1 MQRPSNSPRNPQTH
15 AMNQDQPA
23 ILQATNLTFHYPG
36 QELFNNWSAAV
47 PAGVTLVRGGDGR
60 GKSSLLRLLAGDL
73 AAQAGS
79 LEIKGAR
86 LDAQPEAYRR
96 QVFWVDPRSEE
107 FDQMTAREYF
117 ASLHAAYPGFDN
129 AQLPALAEGLSLTP
143 HLDKKLY
150 MLSTGSKR
158 KVWIAAAFAAGAAV
172 NLLDDAFA
180 GLDKASINFVVK
192 RLNQVAGDP
201 ARAWVIALYEAPEGV
216 DLASVLD
223 LGD

>member
-1 MQRPSNSPRNPQTH
+1 
-15 AMNQDQPA
+15 MNQDQPA
-23 ILQATNLTFHYPG
+23 ILQAANLTFHYPG
-36 QELFNNWSAAV
+36 QELFSNWSAAI

-73 AAQAGS
+73 AAQGGR
-79 LEIKGAR
+79 LEIGGVR
-86 LDAQPEAYRR
+86 LDEQPDAYRR
-96 QVFWVDPRSEE
+96 QVFWVDPRSEA

-117 ASLHAAYPGFDN
+117 ASLHAAYPVFDD
-129 AQLPALAEGLSLTP
+129 ARLPALTEGLSLTP
-143 HLDKKLY
+143 HMDKKLY

-158 KVWIAAAFAAGAAV
+158 KVWLAAAFAAGAAV

-192 RLNQVAGDP
+192 MLNQVAGDP
-201 ARAWVIALYEAPEGV
+201 AQAWVIALYEAPEGV
-216 DLASVLD
+216 DLAATVD

>member
-1 MQRPSNSPRNPQTH
+1 MKQT
-15 AMNQDQPA
+15 QTT

-36 QELFNNWSAAV
+36 QELFSNWSAAI

-73 AAQAGS
+73 AAQGGR
-79 LEIKGAR
+79 LEIGGVR
-86 LDAQPEAYRR
+86 LDEQPDAYRR
-96 QVFWVDPRSEE
+96 QVFWVDPRSEA

-117 ASLHAAYPGFDN
+117 ASLHAAYPGFDD
-129 AQLPALAEGLSLTP
+129 AQLPALTEGLSLTP

-158 KVWIAAAFAAGAAV
+158 KVWLAAAFAAGAAV

-192 RLNQVAGDP
+192 MLNQVAGDP

-216 DLASVLD
+216 ELAAMVD